1 MRAIKIK
8 NIDTRIVFKI
18 CLRSHNFFMLQS
30 YKGLFVLL
38 QSNELEVVQYKGT
51 IITMMWTHHSYN
63 YSSKYALND
72 WFRTFHL

>member
-30 YKGLFVLL
+30 YKGLFALL

-51 IITMMWTHHSYN
+51 IITMM
-63 YSSKYALND
+63 
-72 WFRTFHL
+72 